1 LRVPDWLSFR
11 GARCSVR
18 PEIFFLSMLFDLR
31 NLHYTFAGKF
41 VALKGINLQIKA
53 GERLAVIG
61 TNGCG
66 KSTLLNLLDG
76 LLFPTAGEVWA
87 FGRRLTEDEFQDA
100 SFTAFFRQRVGF
112 LFQNPDVQLFCP
124 TVLDE
129 IAFGPLQ
136 LGGTQESALEKSR
149 EMIKMLG
156 LEKIAQRAPHQLSG
170 GEKKRVALASVLAVT
185 PAVLLLDEPTG
196 GLDPRT
202 QVWLVEVL
210 QELHSL
216 GKTIITATHDL
227 SVLEDIADRAAV
239 LEEGHTLAA
248 EGPPGEILDDIDL
261 LLRGNLIHEH
271 VHSHEGRVHSHGHFH
286 LFSHRHEHGR
296 DGDENTEKQVAKKD

>member
-1 LRVPDWLSFR
+1 MQQIS
-11 GARCSVR
+11 ACSGNNAILYMIMV
-18 PEIFFLSMLFDLR
+18 FDLR
-31 NLHYTFAGKF
+31 DIHYTFAGKF

-53 GERLAVIG
+53 GERLAIIG

-66 KSTLLNLLDG
+66 KSTLLHLLDG

-87 FGRRLTEDEFQDA
+87 FGRRLTEEEFQDA

-112 LFQNPDVQLFCP
+112 LFQNPDIQLFCP

-136 LGGTQESALEKSR
+136 LGGSQEDALGKSW
-149 EMIKMLG
+149 EMMKMLG
-156 LEKIAQRAPHQLSG
+156 LEKIAHRAPHQLSG
-170 GEKKRVALASVLAVT
+170 GEKKRVALASVLTVN
-185 PAVLLLDEPTG
+185 PDVLLLDEPTG

-202 QVWLVEVL
+202 QVWLVEL
-210 QELHSL
+210 LKDLHAL
-216 GKTIITATHDL
+216 GKTIVTATHDL

-248 EGPPGEILDDIDL
+248 EGSPAEILDNLDL
-261 LLRGNLIHEH
+261 LLRVNLIHEH
-271 VHSHEGRVHSHGHFH
+271 VHTHEDLMHSHSHFH
-286 LFSHRHEHGR
+286 LFSHRHEHGGEGVE
-296 DGDENTEKQVAKKD
+296 DSGGQSKKN